1 MSPRA
6 FLQFCDIL
14 EREGGLQ
21 LTRRATIEEQVA
33 KTLYILAKNAKNRSI
48 QFWFRRSGE
57 TTSQHFHSVL
67 RAIIAIEEKFIKQS
81 DGSQIPVE
89 IMSSS
94 RFYLYFKDYVG
105 AIDGTHIRV
114 KVSPLDAP
122 KYRGRKEYPTQNVLV
137 ACTFDLKFTY
147 VLTRWEG
154 TASDSRII
162 KDALKRED
170 KLIIPEGKFYLVD
183 AGFMLKS
190 GLITPYRGVHYHLKE
205 YSNNPPQNAKE
216 LFNLRHAALR
226 NAIERAFGVLKR
238 RFEILRGGTESFYGV
253 RTQNLIIL
261 ACCIIHNF
269 LMGVDPDEDLIAE
282 VDMELR
288 NQENSQQTR
297 TSREEEED
305 ANRGEMLRDVIAA
318 DMWHNYKNC

>member
-1 MSPRA
+1 MGPRA
-6 FLQFCDIL
+6 FLQFCDIR

-21 LTRRATIEEQVA
+21 PTRRATIEEQVA
-33 KTLYILAKNAKNRSI
+33 KTLYILVKNAKNRSI
-48 QFWFRRSGE
+48 QFWFRRFGE
-57 TTSQHFHSVL
+57 TTSRHFHSVL
-67 RAIIAIEEKFIKQS
+67 RAIIAVEEKFIKQP

-94 RFYLYFKDYVG
+94 RFYPYFKDCVG

-114 KVSPLDAP
+114 KISPLDAP
-122 KYRGRKEYPTQNVLV
+122 KYRGRKE
-137 ACTFDLKFTY
+137 
-147 VLTRWEG
+147 
-154 TASDSRII
+154 
-162 KDALKRED
+162 
-170 KLIIPEGKFYLVD
+170 
-183 AGFMLKS
+183 
-190 GLITPYRGVHYHLKE
+190 
-205 YSNNPPQNAKE
+205 
-216 LFNLRHAALR
+216 HAALH

-238 RFEILRGGTESFYGV
+238 AFGVLRGETESFYGV

-288 NQENSQQTR
+288 NQENLQQTR